1 MAERLFYTGPVINT
15 EMLLVMLE
23 KHGISGTQKLLAGES
38 DDADDLN
45 RVAEVYVPDADYDR
59 AHRLFYAERED
70 EL

>member
-1 MAERLFYTGPVINT
+1 MKLFYTGPAINA

-23 KHGISGTQKLLAGES
+23 KHDIKGTQQAVAGES
-38 DDADDLN
+38 IDEEDLN
-45 RVAEVYVPDADYDR
+45 RQVQVFVPEAEHAR

>member
-1 MAERLFYTGPVINT
+1 MKLFYTGPAINA

-23 KHGISGTQKLLAGES
+23 KHGIHGTQEAVAGES
-38 DDADDLN
+38 SDEEDLN
-45 RVAEVYVPDADYDR
+45 REVQVFVPEADHER